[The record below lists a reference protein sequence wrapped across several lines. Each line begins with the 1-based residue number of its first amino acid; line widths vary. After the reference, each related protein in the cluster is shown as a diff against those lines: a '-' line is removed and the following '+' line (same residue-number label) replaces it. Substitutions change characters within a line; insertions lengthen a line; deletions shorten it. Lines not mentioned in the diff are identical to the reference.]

1 MLVLKCKIGEE
12 IVISVN
18 GIETVLTVTES
29 HHGAVKLGFS
39 APPEV
44 VIDRRV
50 VWAKKMMN
58 AVTKVSSNTGEIS

>member
-29 HHGAVKLGFS
+29 ERGAVKLGFT
-39 APPEV
+39 APQSV

-50 VWAKKMMN
+50 VWAKKMM
-58 AVTKVSSNTGEIS
+58 VRTGTAK